1 MENKIC
7 QNSSIKLFT
16 IFGLHKIWT
25 VEDTKDKAQQ
35 PMKAY

>member
-7 QNSSIKLFT
+7 QNNSTKLFT
-16 IFGLHKIWT
+16 IFRLHKIWT
-25 VEDTKDKAQQ
+25 VEGTQDEAQQ